1 MTTAAHN
8 PLVSLT
14 PTRIRNLG
22 ALRRGDAVEA
32 RFQNDVQY
40 RGHVVRTAPG
50 VGLVWIRDEAGG
62 RRRAVSASDYSIW
75 RVPAQ
80 G

>member
-1 MTTAAHN
+1 MTPAARN
-8 PLVSLT
+8 SMVSLT

-32 RFQNDVQY
+32 RFHNDVQY
-40 RGHVVRTAPG
+40 RGEVVRTAPG

-75 RVPAQ
+75 RVPAE